1 MIEFFSRTLGSR
13 ARARR
18 RQRAD
23 RGERG
28 VALVE
33 FAIAL
38 PILLLL
44 LTLTFD
50 AGLGFAAARTT
61 SAAARSA
68 ARVGAGAGAER
79 HADFL
84 ALDAVRAQ
92 YDGNRDSVSW
102 VSIYLSSPNSDGTV
116 PAGCGPGELGVAG
129 LCNVYP
135 GSALNGL
142 QSTNFLND
150 DCLGDADVLWCPT
163 TRAANPG
170 AFLGVAVWSSHE
182 PTIGLVRAADFE
194 LEDRAVF
201 AIYLPPPTSP

>member
-1 MIEFFSRTLGSR
+1 MNDRTNS
-13 ARARR
+13 ARNARPRLR
-18 RQRAD
+18 RPGARD
-23 RGERG
+23 GEGG

-79 HADFL
+79 HADYL

-92 YDGNRDSVSW
+92 YDGGGDDVAW
-102 VSIYLSSPNSDGTV
+102 ISIYRSTPTADGTV
-116 PAGCGPGELGVAG
+116 PAGCRPGDLGVAG

-135 GSALNGL
+135 GSVLDTL
-142 QSTNFLND
+142 TSTQFQTD
-150 DCLGDADVLWCPT
+150 DCTGDPDVLWCPT
-163 TRAANPG
+163 NRVGNAG
-170 AFLGVAVWSSHE
+170 DFLGVAVWSNHK
-182 PTIGLVRAADFE
+182 PTIGLVRAQAFE

-201 AIYLPPPTSP
+201 AIYLPAPPGG